1 MAELIS
7 NRKIWNIAYPIIL
20 GSVAQNFIN
29 VIDTAFLGRLGEAE
43 LGAAAIGG
51 VFYLVIIMFGYGLG
65 LGTQIMIARRA
76 GEHRESRTGIVVEH
90 SIVTLFILS
99 VLVFGLIKS
108 LAPSFFSAIIISPR
122 IQVLT
127 EDYVQ
132 IRSWGIFFA
141 FINMGLNAFF
151 IGTARTRVITWSTTF
166 MAVVNIILDWLL
178 IFGNMGFPA
187 MGIKGAALA
196 SVLSEVSVLG
206 FMIIYTVAFSDT
218 RRYGLFS
225 FKGFNRH
232 LWLRLTGISFPVMV
246 QNVISLAVWFAFF
259 VFVEKMGET
268 ELAVSNI
275 IRSVY
280 VILMIPIWG
289 FSAASNTMVS
299 FLIGRG
305 QEDEV
310 LRLVFRISGLCFMMV
325 LLFVVVI
332 VLLPESILSIYTDDQ
347 ILIANSLPALYVV
360 CGTVICF
367 AFAMVFV
374 NAVSG
379 TGRTRVALVIEM
391 AVIGVYLVAAY
402 AFSNVF
408 RFPVAVVWTVEFIYA
423 GLIFVLSWIYLR
435 YGRWRENPLQL

>member
-51 VFYLVIIMFGYGLG
+51 VFFFVVIMFGYGLG
-65 LGTQIMIARRA
+65 LGTQIMVARRA
-76 GEHRESRTGIVVEH
+76 GEQRENRTGIVVEH
-90 SIVTLFILS
+90 SVVTLFVLS
-99 VLVFGLIKS
+99 VLVFGLIKFLS
-108 LAPSFFSAIIISPR
+108 PSFFSAIITSPR
-122 IQVLT
+122 IQGLT
-127 EDYVQ
+127 DDYVQ

-141 FINMGLNAFF
+141 FINMGFNAFF
-151 IGTARTRVITWSTTF
+151 IGTARTRVITLSTTF

-196 SVLSEVSVLG
+196 SVLSEVSASV
-206 FMIIYTVAFSDT
+206 FMVIYTVSFSNT

-225 FKGFNRH
+225 FNRFNRH
-232 LWLRLTGISFPVMV
+232 LWMRLIGISLPVMV

-305 QEDEV
+305 RENEV
-310 LRLVFRISGLCFMMV
+310 VRLVFRISWLCLAMV
-325 LLFVVVI
+325 LLFVVAC
-332 VLLPESILSIYTDDQ
+332 VLMPESIIGIYTDDQ
-347 ILIANSLPALYVV
+347 VLVASSLPALYVV

-374 NAVSG
+374 SAVSG
-379 TGRTRVALVIEM
+379 TGRTKVALVIEM

-402 AFSNVF
+402 AFSSVF
-408 RFPVAVVWTVEFIYA
+408 MFPVAVVWTVEFIYA
-423 GLIFVLSWIYLR
+423 GLIFILSYIYLR
-435 YGRWRENPLQL
+435 YGKWRENPLQL